1 LPPIEQAGLD
11 HILLATLYIKNMDDF
26 GAINKVYGTF
36 FKDAPPAR
44 ATVEVSRLP
53 RDVKIEISVIAHK

>member
-1 LPPIEQAGLD
+1 
-11 HILLATLYIKNMDDF
+11 MDDF